1 MANSRRDHHAIRP
14 ASKRLAACGWLL
26 LGSLNLSPAATA
38 ATSAE
43 VCQSNQTPGGDWTCL
58 APPSLPTGS
67 PPGATRT
74 TFWVPRCTSGP
85 LRARVTTPGITF
97 VLLNTDATR
106 MLAVNGHAT
115 GADILVGS
123 PNTSD
128 VLSGLRGSNTYV
140 VGGSSGYLLG
150 SGDRAFTVH
159 TSSESDW
166 VNLTS
171 PAAEYIYINAAGQ
184 GDPGLITTA
193 TSTSTAVPVRG
204 SNELASFAFGPCPA
218 VSSMLMAPA
227 AVAPAPRRP
236 PSGVPTRPPS
246 ADVQLAGQASWR
258 SPFPGAPT
266 LRGFSVGPNSQQRIL
281 LSADQFRFLGD
292 SLAGRPTIPVHVVD
306 GVPISPSRLVTPQ
319 QRSQLQAEAKGLR
332 KVASPVAPL
341 VYFSRNGL
349 LVFSQNAEPLGSSR
363 NPGRVIARL
372 LDRDG
377 SPVVLRKPQGQPFY
391 SAKFVQFTSPAQ
403 TRPLTLPPR

>member
-1 MANSRRDHHAIRP
+1 
-14 ASKRLAACGWLL
+14 
-26 LGSLNLSPAATA
+26 
-38 ATSAE
+38 
-43 VCQSNQTPGGDWTCL
+43 
-58 APPSLPTGS
+58 
-67 PPGATRT
+67 
-74 TFWVPRCTSGP
+74 
-85 LRARVTTPGITF
+85 
-97 VLLNTDATR
+97 
-106 MLAVNGHAT
+106 
-115 GADILVGS
+115 
-123 PNTSD
+123 
-128 VLSGLRGSNTYV
+128 
-140 VGGSSGYLLG
+140 
-150 SGDRAFTVH
+150 
-159 TSSESDW
+159 
-166 VNLTS
+166 VNLAS

-184 GDPGLITTA
+184 GDPGLIPTA
-193 TSTSTAVPVRG
+193 ASTSIAVPVRG
-204 SNELASFAFGPCPA
+204 SNELASFAFVPCPA
-218 VSSMLMAPA
+218 VSSMLVAPA
-227 AVAPAPRRP
+227 AAAPAR
-236 PSGVPTRPPS
+236 GVPTRPPS

-306 GVPISPSRLVTPQ
+306 DVPISPSRLVTPQ
-319 QRSQLQAEAKGLR
+319 QLSQLQAEAKGLR

-377 SPVVLRKPQGQPFY
+377 SPVVLRKPHGQPFY